1 MAYID
6 QFFDVLIQA
15 KASDLHI
22 NESEPPMIR
31 VHGEIVPIREE
42 PISNEEAAYMMSE
55 ICGPRAGRHSRN
67 AATSTSP
74 TR

>member
-6 QFFDVLIQA
+6 QFFEVLIQA

-42 PISNEEAAYMMSE
+42 PITNEEAAYMMSE
-55 ICGPRAGRHSRN
+55 ICGPRGW
-67 AATSTSP
+67 ATYE
-74 TR
+74 